1 LTGDAAVDLRAQY
14 ETLRRILD
22 GTTDRELDLATP
34 AAGWRIRHQIAHLA
48 DTEEVAADTVH
59 GGPRAFA
66 AAIRPF
72 DTSEAFTA
80 AGAARASGK
89 SLAELVDWL
98 ARTQDATV
106 DSLGGASPDARIP
119 WGFGLSRRSFCQA
132 RIMETWAH
140 TWDICQALGRPM
152 PWTAPARHV
161 AELGHATL
169 PFALRTARIRAPAG
183 RTLRLDLD
191 GDELGRWRIG
201 PTEATDVVRGPA
213 SAWVRVAT
221 RRADP
226 EDRPALRASGELAEL
241 AVRHARA
248 YL

>member
-1 LTGDAAVDLRAQY
+1 MDLRAQY

-22 GTTDRELDLATP
+22 GITDRELDLATP

-48 DTEEVAADTVH
+48 DTEEVAADTVRC
-59 GGPRAFA
+59 GPRAFA

-72 DTSEAFTA
+72 DSAEAFTA
-80 AGAARASGK
+80 AGVARASGK
-89 SLAELVDWL
+89 SLTELVDWL
-98 ARTQDATV
+98 TRTQDATV
-106 DSLGGASPDARIP
+106 DSLARVPPDARIP
-119 WGFGLSRRSFCQA
+119 WGFGLSPRTFCQA

-152 PWTAPARHV
+152 PWTAPVRHV

-169 PFALRTARIRAPAG
+169 PFALRTARVASPAG
-183 RTLRLDLD
+183 RTLRLELD
-191 GDELGRWRIG
+191 GGELGRWRIG
-201 PTEATDVVRGPA
+201 PAEATDVIHGPA

-226 EDRPALRASGELAEL
+226 GDRAALRADGELAEL
-241 AVRHARA
+241 AVRQARA